1 MKETIAGT
9 ILILIVV
16 AISLYLGRDIEPDLS
31 SDGGYEPCQT
41 SGHPLW
47 TDC

>member
-1 MKETIAGT
+1 MKETIAGI
-9 ILILIVV
+9 ILLLVV
-16 AISLYLGRDIEPDLS
+16 IALSLFLGRDIKPDLR